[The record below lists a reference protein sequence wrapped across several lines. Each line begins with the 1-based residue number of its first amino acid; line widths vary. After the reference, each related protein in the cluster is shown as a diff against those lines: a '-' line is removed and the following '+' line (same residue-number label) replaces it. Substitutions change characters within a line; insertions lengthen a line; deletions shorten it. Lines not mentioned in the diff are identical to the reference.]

1 MKKTLQKVVQTEE
14 KANES
19 RALKGKI
26 GRREEITK
34 EDNKKKD
41 KHTRDN
47 KNIDFMD
54 LNDL

>member
-26 GRREEITK
+26 GRREEIIK
-34 EDNKKKD
+34 EDNKRKD